1 MAALQ
6 YGAVAEGDR
15 AVQQK
20 RAAEDEEGAHR
31 AGSTRLVSFR
41 LGGSGVGWRFGYS
54 FAFNGAAPDLTSR
67 GVMARFRHGR
77 VKGGA
82 DHLLGPAVVRRFV
95 RSAPLSWYLLA
106 AFWGIFG

>member
-1 MAALQ
+1 MVALQ

-82 DHLLGPAVVRRFV
+82 DLPWPRRRAAALFVVV
-95 RSAPLSWYLLA
+95 LLSWYLLA